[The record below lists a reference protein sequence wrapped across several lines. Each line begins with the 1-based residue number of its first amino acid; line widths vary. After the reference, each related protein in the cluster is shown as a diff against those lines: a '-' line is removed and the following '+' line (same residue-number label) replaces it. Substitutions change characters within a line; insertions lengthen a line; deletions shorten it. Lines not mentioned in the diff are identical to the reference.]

1 MSRMETEGDS
11 SMTNFDVAVVGLGA
25 VGSLIA
31 RDLAE
36 AGYSVAGFERATA
49 LHPTAAYAGDSRL
62 FRVAY
67 HEGPEYVDALLYS
80 RQEWSRLDRMSG
92 ANVFLRNGVAS
103 IGAESSDEMRGV
115 LDSVDEFSLPHTRLN
130 GDEISTW
137 LPQLKDTAD
146 DIAIIDE
153 LGGVLR
159 PELAVWLFQDA
170 ARRAGAALFD
180 RTPVDAIE
188 EGPDRVR
195 IVAGDEEW
203 SASQV
208 IVTSGVWTKD
218 LVPAVSSLLDIRPIP
233 LLWFLTDPEYD
244 FSTGTFPGFIR
255 DKNGQHVYGLP
266 SLDGMTMKAGSGHG
280 REPIDNAALLPDRLD
295 QATVE
300 ESAETICGFLN
311 GLSSYP
317 IRSSIHMDVYTSDSR
332 PIIDKASPRVT
343 VSTGYSGH
351 GFKLTPAWARA
362 SIDVA
367 LEREPR
373 FSLHNYRID
382 RFAKVGDA

>member
-1 MSRMETEGDS
+1 MM
-11 SMTNFDVAVVGLGA
+11 NVDVAVVGLGA

-62 FRVAY
+62 LRVAY

-80 RQEWSRLDRMSG
+80 RQAWSRLDRMSG
-92 ANVFLRNGVAS
+92 ANVFLRTGVAS
-103 IGAESSDEMRGV
+103 IGSESSAEMRGV

-180 RTPVDAIE
+180 RTPVDVIE
-188 EGPDRVR
+188 DGSDKVR
-195 IVAGDEEW
+195 IVAGGQEW
-203 SASQV
+203 VASQA
-208 IVTSGVWTKD
+208 IVAAGVWTKD
-218 LVPAVSSLLDIRPIP
+218 LVPDVSSLLNIRPIP
-233 LLWFLTDPEYD
+233 LLWFLTNPRYD
-244 FSTGTFPGFIR
+244 FSIGTFPGFIR
-255 DKNGQHVYGLP
+255 DKYGQHVYGMP

-280 REPIDNAALLPDRLD
+280 RESIDAADLLPDRID
-295 QATVE
+295 QLTVE
-300 ESAETICGFLN
+300 ESSAVICGLLE
-311 GLSSYP
+311 GLSPYP
-317 IRSSIHMDVYTSDSR
+317 LRSSIHMDVYTSDSR
-332 PIIDKASPRVT
+332 PIIDKVSPRIT

-362 SIDVA
+362 SIDTA
-367 LEREPR
+367 LDREPR

>member
-1 MSRMETEGDS
+1 
-11 SMTNFDVAVVGLGA
+11 MTNFDVAVVGLGA
-25 VGSLIA
+25 AGSCIA

-36 AGYSVAGFERATA
+36 AGYSVAGFERAAA
-49 LHPTAAYAGDSRL
+49 LHPTGAYAGDSRL

-80 RQEWSRLDRMSG
+80 RQEWCRLDRMSG
-92 ANVFLRNGVAS
+92 AHVFLRTGVAS
-103 IGAESSDEMRGV
+103 IGSESSVEMHGV
-115 LDSVDEFSLPHTRLN
+115 LASVNEYALPHTRLN

-137 LPQLKDTAD
+137 LPQLKDTDD
-146 DIAIIDE
+146 DIAIVDE
-153 LGGVLR
+153 LGGILR

-170 ARRAGAALFD
+170 ARRAGAELHD
-180 RTPVDAIE
+180 STPVDAIE
-188 EGPDRVR
+188 DDSDMVR
-195 IVAGDEEW
+195 IVAGDQEW
-203 SASQV
+203 TASQV
-208 IVTSGVWTKD
+208 IVTAGVWTKS
-218 LVPAVSSLLDIRPIP
+218 LVPDVSTLLNIRPIP
-233 LLWFLTDPEYD
+233 LLWFLTDPGHD

-255 DKNGQHVYGLP
+255 DKNGQHIYGMP

-280 REPIDNAALLPDRLD
+280 REAINTADLLPDRLD
-295 QATVE
+295 QATIE
-300 ESAETICGFLN
+300 ESSAVIRGLLN
-311 GLSSYP
+311 GLSPYP

-332 PIIDKASPRVT
+332 PIIDKVSPRVT

-373 FSLHNYRID
+373 FPLHNYRID
-382 RFAKVGDA
+382 RFAKDGDA